1 MLERGTMGE
10 LIDIFRQELSS
21 TFVTGDWQVALT
33 RLCLACFFGAIIGF
47 EREWKG
53 KAAGMRTHIIVSMA
67 ACLFT
72 LVAFEIVQTAEVGAA
87 TGALRLD
94 PLRLIEG
101 VTAGV
106 AFLGAGTIIVSTKKV
121 HGLTTAAGM
130 WLSGAVGL
138 AVGIG
143 QAGLAVMAT
152 ALAIIVLEPLK
163 WLEKSLGDDR

>member
-1 MLERGTMGE
+1 MGE
-10 LIDIFRQELSS
+10 ITDIFRQELSG
-21 TFVTGDWQVALT
+21 TFLDDNWQVSLT
-33 RLCLACFFGAIIGF
+33 RLCLACLFGAIIGF

-53 KAAGMRTHIIVSMA
+53 KAAGMRTHILVSMA

-72 LVAFEIVQTAEVGAA
+72 LVALEIALTAEAGA
-87 TGALRLD
+87 TSGALRLD

-106 AFLGAGTIIVSTKKV
+106 AFLGAGTIIVSAKKV

-152 ALAIIVLEPLK
+152 ALAIMVLEPLK
-163 WLEKSLGDDR
+163 WLEKSLEDDR